1 MFLAFKT
8 YTFNRVNEYNM
19 KIPTAKTNIIQ
30 CQVEETI
37 RAYFM

>member
-8 YTFNRVNEYNM
+8 YTYNAVNEYNM
-19 KIPTAKTNIIQ
+19 KIPTAETNLIE
-30 CQVEETI
+30 CEVEEII